1 MRNLLLVSILLAF
14 TLSCSSN
21 RPVVRRVV
29 QRQMGESKPVLRTVK
44 ATSTQN
50 DQATTDRGK
59 ALETKPTAAIQQ
71 RPAVEPEQEAAQEPK
86 VAEPGEKAPE
96 PANNSDLQSRLRGER
111 AATKEEIAAEEE
123 LMEEITGLIF
133 EETMTKVGYD
143 FYEYFFIHWEP
154 PEAPWINEYNIL
166 IEEKA
171 SPIWGSWVQVYVN
184 GIMVWSNILKPRA
197 SEAEDYAKEAVEIT
211 QQYFQNYQD
220 RQIQEEEMIG
230 TGI

>member
-1 MRNLLLVSILLAF
+1 MRNLLLVSILLVS

-29 QRQMGESKPVLRTVK
+29 QRQMGESKPVLRTAN
-44 ATSTQN
+44 ATNTQN
-50 DQATTDRGK
+50 EKATTDQEK
-59 ALETKPTAAIQQ
+59 AAETKPSATIEQ
-71 RPAVEPEQEAAQEPK
+71 RPVVEPAQEAAQESTVTEPEQEAQEA
-86 VAEPGEKAPE
+86 VYTGELE
-96 PANNSDLQSRLRGER
+96 SRLKGDRP
-111 AATKEEIAAEEE
+111 ATKEEIAVEEE

-133 EETMTKVGYD
+133 EDTMTKVGYD

-154 PEAPWINEYNIL
+154 PETPWIDEYNIL

-171 SPIWGSWVQVYVN
+171 SPLWGSWVQVHVN
-184 GIMVWSNILKPRA
+184 GITVWSNILKPRS
-197 SEAEDYAKEAVEIT
+197 SEVEDYVVEAVEVVK
-211 QQYFQNYQD
+211 QYFQNDQN